1 MRQTAKTGINS
12 APISVLAE
20 ALGLELDA
28 SNEEIQQA
36 LKPLIEQQR
45 YLHRR
50 EGLWEL
56 LTLIKKAITPPGGYS
71 GAPQV
76 WAVEFDRRPKTVED
90 VVKAVRRARDIIS
103 KEPSATIPFPG
114 GAITLPPAPTRTTVA
129 QSSHR
134 DPKVVAFLEALEYL
148 QDHGVV
154 QRAAGSDSFIRLSRP
169 APDMGRVLARNK
181 MKWKCPK
188 TKFFWEPCSI
198 YSYNTSIFDM
208 DVPALREYK
217 QKASRTAGRAFFD
230 GAIEARHMSS
240 YPMFY
245 YEKSASEK
253 RIFTDLIS
261 ATRKRTG
268 SLVLDGPQG
277 AATIT
282 RLLALYHFLKTEQ
295 ANLPPL
301 PTDPWG

>member
-1 MRQTAKTGINS
+1 VKEIAQTRSNS

-36 LKPLIEQQR
+36 LKPLIERQSCLRQP
-45 YLHRR
+45 

-56 LTLIKKAITPPGGYS
+56 RTLIKRAITPPDRYS

-90 VVKAVRRARDIIS
+90 VVKAVSKARDIIS
-103 KEPSATIPFPG
+103 QEPPATIPFPVD
-114 GAITLPPAPTRTTVA
+114 AITLPPAPTRTTVA

-134 DPKVVAFLEALEYL
+134 NLNVEAFRNALEYL

-154 QRAAGSDSFIRLSRP
+154 QRVTGSGSSIRLSGP
-169 APDMGRVLARNK
+169 APDMNWVLARNK
-181 MKWKCPK
+181 MQWKCPK

-217 QKASRTAGRAFFD
+217 QKATRIAGRAFFD
-230 GAIEARHMSS
+230 RAIEACHMSS
-240 YPMFY
+240 YPFLF
-245 YEKSASEK
+245 EKKNAAD
-253 RIFTDLIS
+253 RRLCTALINL
-261 ATRKRTG
+261 TRNRTG

-277 AATIT
+277 AATII
-282 RLLALYHFLKTEQ
+282 RLEALYHFLKTGQ
-295 ANLPPL
+295 DNLPPL
-301 PTDPWG
+301 PVDP

>member
-1 MRQTAKTGINS
+1 MRQTAKTGIDS

-103 KEPSATIPFPG
+103 KEPPATIPFPG

-134 DPKVVAFLEALEYL
+134 NLNVEAFRNALEYL
-148 QDHGVV
+148 QDNGVV
-154 QRAAGSDSFIRLSRP
+154 QRVTGSGSSIRLSGP
-169 APDMGRVLARNK
+169 APDMNRVLAMNN
-181 MKWKCPK
+181 MQWKCHK
-188 TKFFWEPCSI
+188 TKIFWEPCPIS
-198 YSYNTSIFDM
+198 SEKTSIFDM

-217 QKASRTAGRAFFD
+217 QKATRIAGRAFFD
-230 GAIEARHMSS
+230 GAIEACHMSS
-240 YPMFY
+240 YPILF
-245 YEKSASEK
+245 EIKNAAE
-253 RIFTDLIS
+253 RRLCTALINL
-261 ATRKRTG
+261 TRKRTG

-295 ANLPPL
+295 DNLPTL
-301 PTDPWG
+301 PVDPWR